1 MKKLMKVIEKRNI
14 KSRFSFEAPL
24 INTSLNLKIKV
35 EEFYVSDFSIYSLL
49 KGNPKNYFLVEVNGE
64 SMIDKN
70 ILNGDILVVDSSCH
84 PKDGDIIV
92 AAIGGETL
100 VKEYRIID
108 GIVYLIA
115 ANKKFIPIKIY
126 PEDSFYIQGVVKHV
140 IHQF

>member
-24 INTSLNLKIKV
+24 INMSSNLKFKV
-35 EEFYVSDFSIYSLL
+35 EEFYVSDFSMYSLL
-49 KGNPKNYFLVEVNGE
+49 EGNPKNYFLVEVNGE

-70 ILNGDILVVDSSCH
+70 IMNGDILLVDSRSL

-92 AAIGGETL
+92 AAIGSETL

-108 GIVYLIA
+108 GTVYLIA
-115 ANKKFIPIKIY
+115 ANKKFMPIKIY
-126 PEDSFYIQGVVKHV
+126 PEESFYIQGVVKHV